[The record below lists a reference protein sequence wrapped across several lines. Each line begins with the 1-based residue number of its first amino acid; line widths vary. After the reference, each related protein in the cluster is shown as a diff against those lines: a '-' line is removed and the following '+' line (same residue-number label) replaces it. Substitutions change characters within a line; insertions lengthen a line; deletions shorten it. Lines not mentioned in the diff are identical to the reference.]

1 MPVDY
6 KAAARKR
13 AETLRRKH
21 AVERQAER
29 TTMWRRCLRC
39 RKPFASEGV
48 HNRLCDTCRRTADI
62 GPFDG
67 PHSLATQR

>member
-6 KAAARKR
+6 KSAVWKR
-13 AETLRRKH
+13 AEALRQNH

-29 TTMWRRCLRC
+29 TTMRRRCLRC

-48 HNRLCDTCRRTADI
+48 HNRLCDICRRTADI
-62 GPFDG
+62 GPFDS
-67 PHSLATQR
+67 PYSLARRC